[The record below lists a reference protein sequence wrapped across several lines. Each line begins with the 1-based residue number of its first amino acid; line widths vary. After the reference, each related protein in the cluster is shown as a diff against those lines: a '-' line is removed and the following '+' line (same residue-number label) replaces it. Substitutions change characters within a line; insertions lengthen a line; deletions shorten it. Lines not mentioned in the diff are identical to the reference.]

1 MAQLA
6 QVPPTASF
14 SESPILVNTQTLSS
28 DGIYNSSSLQHV
40 LQLYVWKGNK
50 ADRPATASF
59 TLRRFPVENSAGT
72 YKASNFDLSTI
83 LSSYTTSSMVD
94 LYDDSNNTNTF
105 WFTYNVYDEAKSGS
119 VYITGSNENFFA
131 YPNVVTEGY
140 VKWGENTSFTKTA
153 LELETGYPFLSA
165 LPVSASATPNLGTI
179 SNSVSRTDLPY
190 YFSLQLLLDSGS
202 WSPGLSTTI
211 DNYLVEDEL
220 GNGYTQSITSSGD
233 PQLTSSVMIREDH
246 VPSQYVNNFYLSGS
260 TYFSITARDSTN
272 STVGNSL
279 RVYYDCLKK
288 YTPVRIAFK
297 NRYGQ
302 FDQFEFSLVSNSSF
316 SVDTKMYKQNA
327 LNDVFSKYDTEK
339 GDTTYYT
346 DGKESITVNT
356 DYIDEAYNELFKQMM
371 ISDEIYMIEPLTDDG
386 ELDMNATLTPLI
398 LQDKT
403 LRLKKS
409 EVDKLVQYTFTFSY
423 GTPFKLTL

>member
-1 MAQLA
+1 MATLIS
-6 QVPPTASF
+6 VPPTASF
-14 SESPILVNTQTLSS
+14 SESPILVNTRTLNT
-28 DGIYNSSSLQHV
+28 DGIYDSSSLQHV
-40 LQLYVWKGNK
+40 LQLYVWNGNK
-50 ADRPATASF
+50 ADRPVSPSF

-72 YKASNFDLSTI
+72 YKACNFDLSTI

-94 LYDDSNNTNTF
+94 LYDSSNNTNTF

-119 VYITGSNENFFA
+119 VYITGSNDNFFS

-140 VKWGENTSFTKTA
+140 LKWGENKSFELSA
-153 LELETGYPFLSA
+153 LEFETGYPFLSS
-165 LPVSASATPNLGTI
+165 LPVTASAIPNLGTI

-202 WSPGLSTTI
+202 WSPGLSNTI
-211 DNYLVEDEL
+211 DNYLVVDEL
-220 GNGYTQSITSSGD
+220 GNGYTQNVTTFGD
-233 PQLTSSVMIREDH
+233 PQLTSSMMIREDH

-260 TYFSITARDSTN
+260 EYFSIIARDSTN
-272 STVGNSL
+272 STVGNAH

-302 FDQFEFSLVSNSSF
+302 FDQFEFSLASNNTF
-316 SVDTKMYKQNA
+316 SVDTKMFRQNA
-327 LNDVFSKYDTEK
+327 LNDVLKTYDTEK

-356 DYIDEAYNELFKQMM
+356 DYIDESYNELFKQMM
-371 ISDEIYMIEPLTDDG
+371 VSDEIYMIDPLTDDG
-386 ELDMNATLTPLI
+386 ELDMNATITPLV
-398 LQDKT
+398 LQDKS